1 MESDAPCQIL
11 EGLEPQFAKMQAGE
25 ANNELQNP
33 QHEVQLLNQY
43 PKRLKPLNPRNTLNS
58 KPKTPENPKLQTRKP
73 QRPVSRSAF
82 REQTAPPLRV
92 L

>member
-43 PKRLKPLNPRNTLNS
+43 PKRLKPLNP
-58 KPKTPENPKLQTRKP
+58 KPPKHPKLQTQNPRKP
-73 QRPVSRSAF
+73 
-82 REQTAPPLRV
+82 
-92 L
+92 